1 MRLTWAITALIVATS
16 AGTAAGGIPGPAAAA
31 TGGTIAHWGAF
42 IGDGSQQDANLSPAT
57 LALPAPVTQVS
68 SSNDAQY
75 ALLANG
81 AVYAWGQGGDGE
93 LGDAGTANSFTTPVR
108 VRFPAGVKIAFLP
121 VDVMPY
127 DSAFAVDTTGHV
139 WGWGLNQY
147 GEFCTGNSTE
157 HTTPVRLPLAH
168 VTLLAGASD
177 HATYDSGGTLYSCGN
192 NVFGEL
198 GDGTTKS
205 SKTPVE
211 VTGLAGTSVT
221 ALVASFGDTGA
232 LLANGAYYDWGEN
245 NNGQLGNGATGT
257 GTDVPGRVAL
267 PGPVAQASQGG
278 SVTTNGQT
286 LVMLASGA
294 LYAWGSNT
302 NYQLG
307 DGTDTNRPAPEQIF
321 PPAGVTYQTLATGG
335 DTSYAITTT
344 GAVYAW
350 GRSTVGQVG
359 DGTRRTAKEPVNVTS
374 GAVTISSTSTDVVVS
389 EN

>member
-1 MRLTWAITALIVATS
+1 MRHIWAIAVLIIATS
-16 AGTAAGGIPGPAAAA
+16 GGVAAAGAPGVAAAV
-31 TGGTIAHWGAF
+31 TGGTIEHWGAF
-42 IGDGSQQDANLSPAT
+42 IGDGSQHDANLSPVT
-57 LALPAPVTQVS
+57 MALPAPVTQVS

-81 AVYAWGQGGDGE
+81 TVYAWGQGGDGE
-93 LGDAGTANSFTTPVR
+93 LGDGGTVDSFTVPVQ

-139 WGWGLNQY
+139 WGWGLNQG
-147 GEFCTGNSTE
+147 GEFCNGSATGYTA
-157 HTTPVRLPLAH
+157 PVKLPLAH
-168 VTLLAGASD
+168 VTLLAGAAD
-177 HATYDSGGTLYSCGN
+177 HATYDSAGTLYSCGSN
-192 NVFGEL
+192 SFGEL
-198 GDGTTKS
+198 GNGTTKG
-205 SKTPVE
+205 SKKPVK
-211 VTGLAGTSVT
+211 VTGLGGTTVT

-245 NNGQLGNGATGT
+245 NNGQVGNGAAGT
-257 GTDVPGRVAL
+257 NADVPVRVAL
-267 PGPVAQASQGG
+267 PGRVAQASQGG
-278 SVTTNGQT
+278 SVSANGQT

-302 NYQLG
+302 TYQLG

-335 DTSYAITTT
+335 NTSYAITTG

-350 GRSTVGQVG
+350 GSSIVGQVG
-359 DGTRRTAKEPVNVTS
+359 DGTRKTAKEPVNVTS
-374 GAVTISSTSTDVVVS
+374 GAATISSTSTDVVVS
-389 EN
+389 EA